1 MTLKSVDKAILV
13 LNCFSPENEILG
25 VGEIS
30 RITGYTKSTVSRLLS
45 TLESHGCVERIG
57 GPGRYRLGYR
67 LYLWGLIS
75 SGHNNLATI
84 AKPVMEQLRDKCGE
98 EVALYIVEGEKRV
111 CVERVAS
118 VHEIAKVAPVG
129 TYYPLHAGASG
140 RVLLAYLPDEKRKK
154 FFHGKRLDR
163 LTPLTITDRKALE
176 KDLESIRKKGYAISR
191 GEREPDAFSV
201 TAPVWDASSRAVAS
215 LSISGPNFRL
225 TDQKLEKYII
235 WVLAASEEISRK
247 LGYIRSKVM

>member
-1 MTLKSVDKAILV
+1 MTLKSVDKAVFV
-13 LNCFSPENEILG
+13 LNCFSPETPIRG

-30 RITGYTKSTVSRLLS
+30 QHTGYTKSTVSRMLS
-45 TLESHGCVERIG
+45 TLERHGCVERAG
-57 GPGRYRLGYR
+57 GPGKYRLGYR
-67 LYLWGLIS
+67 VYLWGLIS
-75 SGHNNLATI
+75 GGHNNLTTI

-98 EVALYIVEGEKRV
+98 EVALYAVEGERRV

-140 RVLLAYLPDEKRKK
+140 RVLLAYLPAEKRQKIFRK
-154 FFHGKRLDR
+154 KRLDR
-163 LTPLTITDRKALE
+163 FTSFTITDSKALE
-176 KDLESIRKKGYAISR
+176 KDLESIRKKGYAIST

-201 TAPVWDASSRAVAS
+201 TAPVSDASGRVVAS

-225 TDQKLEKYII
+225 TDQKLKRYITR
-235 WVLAASEEISRK
+235 VLTASEEISRK
-247 LGYIRSKVM
+247 LGHNG